1 MQKNFSRYTSTP
13 SHWSWPVLLPSVL
26 YWYLHSEENSEA
38 ELIGFLLAV
47 AGLDGAL
54 HRQDSPVLHV
64 LFKKKNNW

>member
-1 MQKNFSRYTSTP
+1 MRYLHFYPTLSGVEQ
-13 SHWSWPVLLPSVL
+13 SLLPSVL

-54 HRQDSPVLHV
+54 HRQDSPVLNV